1 MNDAVPAAGWEPGDQ
16 LSTEAVRRIKARRD
30 FHTHLLA
37 YGAVNALLF
46 LIWLTTAIT
55 AGARFPWF
63 IFPLMGWGV
72 GVGAHAW
79 AVYGSPSQPIT
90 DEAITQEIERMRRER
105 RQP

>member
-1 MNDAVPAAGWEPGDQ
+1 
-16 LSTEAVRRIKARRD
+16 
-30 FHTHLLA
+30 
-37 YGAVNALLF
+37 
-46 LIWLTTAIT
+46 
-55 AGARFPWF
+55 
-63 IFPLMGWGV
+63 MGWGV